1 MPKIKLVVSVLLLS
15 TLLYS
20 CFAIQR
26 DTDSSSSETVNP
38 SDLTLDNMKGEPQDF
53 PDIAAGAGHTCLV
66 TTTGRIECW
75 GGNQFGQLG
84 GADGPFT
91 LLKNGPPFSGIPG
104 DWAKTNVRG
113 LAGKAIAVSSGY
125 YHTCALVRSGGIQ
138 CWGWNVSGQLGD
150 GTNVDSDT
158 AVHVQGMDV
167 PVTAI
172 DLGASH
178 SCALLETGEVRCWGE
193 NENGQLGDGTRENN
207 NVPVAVQGLTDKV
220 VQIAAGGMFTC
231 ALTEGGNLYCWGNG
245 SKGRFGEGS
254 MEVYPAPVLV
264 DGFDQEIDLIVAGD
278 FHLCVRTTSGEI
290 LCWGSL
296 SSDRE
301 YTSRTPLV
309 VKELTG
315 KVVGMTAGGGHI
327 CALTIEDGVKCW
339 GDNYFGQLGNGT
351 YLGSWEPVDVIGATD
366 GVLKVASGSGHVCA
380 LKMDG
385 GVKCWGDCSFGQCG
399 DNTLQWNWSSYTNH
413 KYYFSVDYPP
423 GWNVMELPNSDYPA
437 EIDQVWFA
445 SSNFPPAQTD
455 ARPNISLWITKEDPT
470 QKWDARF
477 FDNYKAEV
485 IRLGN
490 VSALR
495 ISGTN
500 IESHQDELVV
510 IIKTG
515 DYFIQA
521 MPNQSPDS
529 LRYFDQVMYTLNIDW
544 NMVTGPAA
552 VP

>member
-1 MPKIKLVVSVLLLS
+1 MSRIRLVVSILLLS
-15 TLLYS
+15 TILNG
-20 CFAIQR
+20 CFAMQR
-26 DTDSSSSETVNP
+26 DAVPSRPETISSSEI
-38 SDLTLDNMKGEPQDF
+38 TLDTKKGEPQDF
-53 PDIAAGAGHTCLV
+53 PDIAAGAGHSCLV
-66 TTTGRIECW
+66 TTTGRVECW
-75 GGNQFGQLG
+75 GGNQYGQLG
-84 GADGPFT
+84 GEDGPFT
-91 LLKNGPPFSGIPG
+91 LLENGPPFSGIPSG
-104 DWAKTNVRG
+104 WAKANVRG
-113 LAGKAIAVSSGY
+113 LTGKATTVSSGY
-125 YHTCALVRSGGIQ
+125 YHTCALMEFGGVQ
-138 CWGWNVSGQLGD
+138 CWGWNISGQLGD
-150 GTNVDSDT
+150 GTNIDSDT

-172 DLGASH
+172 ALGASH

-193 NENGQLGDGTRENN
+193 NENGQLGDGTSKNSN
-207 NVPVAVQGLTDKV
+207 IPVEVEGLEGRV
-220 VQIAAGGMFTC
+220 VQVAAGVGFTC
-231 ALTEGGNLYCWGNG
+231 ALTEEEKLYCWGNG
-245 SKGRFGEGS
+245 SNGRFGEGS

-315 KVVGMTAGGGHI
+315 KVVGMTAGGGYI

-351 YLGSWEPVDVIGATD
+351 NLGSWEPVDVIGAAD
-366 GVLKVASGSGHVCA
+366 GILKVASGSGHVCA

-399 DNTLQWNWSSYTNH
+399 DSTLQWLWSSYTNR
-413 KYYFSVDYPP
+413 KYHFSIDYPN
-423 GWNVMELPNSDYPA
+423 WNVMEVPNQDFPD
-437 EIDQVWFA
+437 EVDQVWFA
-445 SSNFPPAQTD
+445 SSSFPPAQTD
-455 ARPNISLWITKEDPT
+455 ARADITLWITQEDPRP
-470 QKWDARF
+470 KWDARF
-477 FDNYKAEV
+477 FEDYKAEV
-485 IRLGN
+485 IWLGN

-500 IESHQDELVV
+500 KESLQDELVV
-510 IIKTG
+510 IVETG

-521 MPNQSPDS
+521 MPNQSPEP

-544 NMVTGPAA
+544 NMVTVPAV